1 MKAPPGLV
9 LALLLTV
16 ELCLATS
23 LQPRALGWT
32 QGRASDHLLQV
43 LLGDGRQIL
52 ANQMFVEADV
62 YFHSGYYPSVFD
74 QIHAPTNAQHMT
86 SAAGPQAG
94 HEAAG
99 GAQLH
104 GQHAAEEQENL
115 HDHHAEEEHEKAMSF
130 LGPPRNWIERFGRK
144 FAITSHT
151 HLANGKEREILPWLR
166 LSAELDPH
174 RIETYTVAAYWLRRD
189 LGKVKEAE
197 DFLREGLEANPSS
210 YELLLEL
217 GRLYYESR
225 HDAVRARNL
234 WTAALR
240 HWMEQEANKP
250 EPDLAALGQITVR
263 LARLEESEGH
273 YAKAIELLEIT
284 LAHKASPHPEALRE
298 QIQAL
303 RLKPARSPEVEGR
316 KQSDF

>member
-1 MKAPPGLV
+1 MKPSPALI

-16 ELCLATS
+16 ELCLATC
-23 LQPRALGWT
+23 LQPRALAWT
-32 QGRASDHLLQV
+32 QGRPSDHLMQV

-74 QIHAPTNAQHMT
+74 QLHAPTNAQHMT
-86 SAAGPQAG
+86 LAAAPHPAHQTEGDA
-94 HEAAG
+94 H
-99 GAQLH
+99 LH
-104 GQHAAEEQENL
+104 GRHAEDEQENL
-115 HDHHAEEEHEKAMSF
+115 RDPHAEAEHEKAMSF
-130 LGPPRNWIERFGRK
+130 LGPPANWIERFGRK

-151 HLANGKEREILPWLR
+151 HLANGREREILPWLR

-174 RIETYTVAAYWLRRD
+174 RVETYTVAAYWLRRD

-197 DFLREGLEANPSS
+197 EFLREGLNANPSS
-210 YELLLEL
+210 YELLLDL
-217 GRLYYESR
+217 GRLYSESY
-225 HDAVRARNL
+225 HDTVRARNL

-240 HWMEQEANKP
+240 RWLEQEPKKS
-250 EPDLAALGQITVR
+250 EPDVTALGQITVR
-263 LARLEESEGH
+263 LARLEQTEGH
-273 YAKAIELLEIT
+273 YAKAIELLEIA

-303 RLKPARSPEVEGR
+303 RLKLAAQPH
-316 KQSDF
+316 

>member
-1 MKAPPGLV
+1 MKLSPGLI

-16 ELCLATS
+16 ELCLATW
-23 LQPRALGWT
+23 LQPRALAWT
-32 QGRASDHLLQV
+32 QGRASDHLMQV

-52 ANQMFVEADV
+52 ANQMLIEADV

-86 SAAGPQAG
+86 LAAGPQAG
-94 HEAAG
+94 REPDGEAH
-99 GAQLH
+99 LR
-104 GQHAAEEQENL
+104 
-115 HDHHAEEEHEKAMSF
+115 DHHAEEEHEKAMSF

-144 FAITSHT
+144 FAITTHT

-197 DFLREGLEANPSS
+197 EFLREGLNANPSS
-210 YELLLEL
+210 YELLFEL
-217 GRLYYESR
+217 GRLYYESC
-225 HDAVRARNL
+225 HDAERACNL

-240 HWMEQEANKP
+240 RWMQQEGNKS
-250 EPDLAALGQITVR
+250 EPDAAALGQIVVR
-263 LARLEESEGH
+263 LARLDENQGR
-273 YAKAIELLEIT
+273 YADAIELLEIA
-284 LAHKASPHPEALRE
+284 LARKASPHPEALRE

-303 RLKPARSPEVEGR
+303 RLKLPPPNH
-316 KQSDF
+316 

>member
-1 MKAPPGLV
+1 MKPSAGLV

-16 ELCLATS
+16 ELCLATC
-23 LQPRALGWT
+23 LQPRALAWT
-32 QGRASDHLLQV
+32 QGRASDHLMQV

-74 QIHAPTNAQHMT
+74 QLHAPTNAQHMT
-86 SAAGPQAG
+86 RPAGPQAA
-94 HEAAG
+94 HEPDGDA
-99 GAQLH
+99 H
-104 GQHAAEEQENL
+104 L
-115 HDHHAEEEHEKAMSF
+115 HDHHGEEEHEKAMSF
-130 LGPPRNWIERFGRK
+130 LGPPGNWLERFGRK

-174 RIETYTVAAYWLRRD
+174 RVETYTVAAYWLRRE
-189 LGKVKEAE
+189 LGKIKEAQ
-197 DFLREGLEANPSS
+197 DFLRQGLDANPSS
-210 YELLLEL
+210 YELLLDL
-217 GRLYYESR
+217 GRLYYENYN
-225 HDAVRARNL
+225 DATRARNL

-240 HWMEQEANKP
+240 RWMEQEGSKS

-263 LARLEESEGH
+263 LARLQESQGH
-273 YAKAIELLEIT
+273 YAEAIQLLEIA
-284 LAHKASPHPEALRE
+284 LAHKASPNPEALRQ

-303 RLKPARSPEVEGR
+303 RLKPARQP
-316 KQSDF
+316 

>member
-1 MKAPPGLV
+1 MKPSPGLI

-16 ELCLATS
+16 ELCLATC
-23 LQPRALGWT
+23 LQPRALAWT
-32 QGRASDHLLQV
+32 QGRASDHLMQV

-74 QIHAPTNAQHMT
+74 QVYAPKNAQHMT
-86 SAAGPQAG
+86 HEAGPQAG
-94 HEAAG
+94 HEPEGDA
-99 GAQLH
+99 H
-104 GQHAAEEQENL
+104 L

-130 LGPPRNWIERFGRK
+130 LGPPRSWIERFGRK
-144 FAITSHT
+144 FAITTHT

-166 LSAELDPH
+166 LSADLDPH

-197 DFLREGLEANPSS
+197 DFLREGLNANPSS

-217 GRLYYESR
+217 GRLYSESY
-225 HDAVRARNL
+225 HDAARARNL

-240 HWMEQEANKP
+240 RWMEQEANKP
-250 EPDLAALGQITVR
+250 EPDVAALGQIAVR

-273 YAKAIELLEIT
+273 YARAVELLEIT
-284 LAHKASPHPEALRE
+284 LAHKGSPNPEALRE
-298 QIQAL
+298 QIRAL
-303 RLKPARSPEVEGR
+303 RLKPAR
-316 KQSDF
+316 QNH

>member
-1 MKAPPGLV
+1 MKPSAGLI
-9 LALLLTV
+9 LALLLAV
-16 ELCLATS
+16 ELCLATC
-23 LQPRALGWT
+23 LQPRALAWT
-32 QGRASDHLLQV
+32 QGRASDQLMQV

-74 QIHAPTNAQHMT
+74 QVHAPTNAQHMT
-86 SAAGPQAG
+86 RPAAPQAG
-94 HEAAG
+94 HEPHD
-99 GAQLH
+99 GAHLH
-104 GQHAAEEQENL
+104 GHHGQEEQENL
-115 HDHHAEEEHEKAMSF
+115 HGHHEEEEHERAMSF
-130 LGPPRNWIERFGRK
+130 LGPPRNWLERFGRR

-174 RIETYTVAAYWLRRD
+174 RIETYTVAAYWLRRE

-210 YELLLEL
+210 YELLLDL
-217 GRLYYESR
+217 GRLYYEN
-225 HDAVRARNL
+225 DNDPARARNL

-240 HWMEQEANKP
+240 RWMEQEGGKS
-250 EPDLAALGQITVR
+250 EPDLAALGQITGR
-263 LARLEESEGH
+263 LARREESQGH
-273 YAKAIELLEIT
+273 YAEAIQLLEIAV
-284 LAHKASPHPEALRE
+284 AHKASPHPETLRQ

-303 RLKPARSPEVEGR
+303 RLKPARQP
-316 KQSDF
+316 